1 MNALSRIIPRFG
13 GGNAGPTEPTW
24 LAPAADTGQGY
35 RVAWWMAWLF
45 AVYSVV
51 ATLAVITLGL
61 LVVKLSAVH
70 EIVPML
76 LTVGPKADQI
86 VRVEPY
92 EVRTKGFGLF
102 VETLLKG
109 YVQKRETIDLHTEVP
124 RWQEVN
130 WMSSDEVWNAFKQ
143 LMEKSNRDSPFERYK
158 REGVT
163 RGVHVSVVTEVSPNV
178 YRVEWSSED
187 SRLTEPRGHGHW
199 ISTITIAFQEKAVRL
214 EDRYMNP
221 IGLQV
226 VGYSVDH
233 VDDRGAKS

>member
-1 MNALSRIIPRFG
+1 MNALSRIMPRFG
-13 GGNAGPTEPTW
+13 GGTAGPVETAR
-24 LAPAADTGQGY
+24 LAPALDTGQGY

-45 AVYSVV
+45 AIYSVV

-61 LVVKLSAVH
+61 LVMKLSAVH
-70 EIVPML
+70 EVVPMI

-92 EVRTKGFGLF
+92 EIRTKGFGLF

-130 WMSSDEVWNAFKQ
+130 WMSSDEVWNTFKQ
-143 LMEKSNRDSPFERYK
+143 LMEKSNKDSPFERYK

-163 RGVHVSVVTEVSPNV
+163 RAVHVSVVAEVSPNV
-178 YRVEWSSED
+178 FRAEWDSED
-187 SRLTEPRGHGHW
+187 SRLTEPRGRGHW
-199 ISTITIAFQEKAVRL
+199 ISTITVAFQEKAVKL

-226 VGYSVDH
+226 IGYSVAR
-233 VDDRGAKS
+233 VDDRSAK

>member
-1 MNALSRIIPRFG
+1 MNALNRIMPRF
-13 GGNAGPTEPTW
+13 AGHAGTAEPSWSAPTV
-24 LAPAADTGQGY
+24 DTGQGY

-51 ATLAVITLGL
+51 STLAVITLGL

-70 EIVPML
+70 EIVPMI

-92 EVRTKGFGLF
+92 AIRTKGFGLF

-130 WMSSDEVWNAFKQ
+130 WM
-143 LMEKSNRDSPFERYK
+143 
-158 REGVT
+158 
-163 RGVHVSVVTEVSPNV
+163 
-178 YRVEWSSED
+178 
-187 SRLTEPRGHGHW
+187 
-199 ISTITIAFQEKAVRL
+199 
-214 EDRYMNP
+214 
-221 IGLQV
+221 
-226 VGYSVDH
+226 
-233 VDDRGAKS
+233 

>member
-1 MNALSRIIPRFG
+1 MTALTRIMPRLG
-13 GGNAGPTEPTW
+13 GGNAGPAERTWSAPTV
-24 LAPAADTGQGY
+24 DTGQGY

-51 ATLAVITLGL
+51 STLAVITLGL

-70 EIVPML
+70 EIVKMI

-86 VRVEPY
+86 ARVAPY
-92 EVRTKGFGLF
+92 EIRTKGFGLF

-130 WMSSDEVWNAFKQ
+130 WMSSDDVWNTFKQ
-143 LMEKSNRDSPFERYK
+143 LMEKSNKDSPFERYK

-163 RGVHVSVVTEVSPNV
+163 RAVHVSVVAEVSPNV
-178 YRVEWSSED
+178 YRAEWDSED
-187 SRLTEPRGHGHW
+187 SRLTEPRGRGHW
-199 ISTITIAFQEKAVRL
+199 ISTMTVAFREKAVKL

-226 VGYSVDH
+226 IGYSVAR
-233 VDDRGAKS
+233 VDDRSAK